1 MEPTKTLRASN
12 MIRRRRASK
21 EPYEGYTLPAVSEK
35 GGQFVDF
42 NRIIERKPLK
52 RVVKVKKV

>member
-1 MEPTKTLRASN
+1 

-42 NRIIERKPLK
+42 NKIIARKLVK
-52 RVVKVKKV
+52 RVMKKR

>member
-1 MEPTKTLRASN
+1 MRS
-12 MIRRRRASK
+12 MIRRKAAK

-42 NRIIERKPLK
+42 KRIVERKPI
-52 RVVKVKKV
+52 RVVKRRKNGSKQN

>member
-1 MEPTKTLRASN
+1 
-12 MIRRRRASK
+12 MIRRKRASK

-42 NRIIERKPLK
+42 NKVIARKPYK
-52 RVVKVKKV
+52 KVRVKKR

>member
-42 NRIIERKPLK
+42 NRVLDRKIIKKIRIKK
-52 RVVKVKKV
+52 R

>member
-1 MEPTKTLRASN
+1 ML
-12 MIRRRRASK
+12 MIRRKRSSAK

-42 NRIIERKPLK
+42 KRIMNRKPVK
-52 RVVKVKKV
+52 VVKRKRSA

>member
-1 MEPTKTLRASN
+1 

-42 NRIIERKPLK
+42 NEVIARKPY
-52 RVVKVKKV
+52 KKVRIKTESHKYSTRQTQ